1 MSQQT
6 PQLLYDLDQNW
17 GGDLSFSAVNDLQ
30 PVSQTERSK
39 QRVLRRLMTNPGDYI
54 WHTDYGAGLPKFVGE
69 NLSSDRFDEIRSLIR
84 SQIFLEASVAQN
96 PEPQILLQTIQG
108 GLFVQI
114 NYIESSTLQP
124 IVLTF
129 QVSI

>member
-6 PQLLYDLDQNW
+6 PQILYDLDQNW

-30 PVSQTERSK
+30 PVSASERSK
-39 QRVLRRLMTNPGDYI
+39 QRVLRRLMTNPADYL
-54 WHTDYGAGLPKFVGE
+54 WHTDYGTGLPQYVGQ
-69 NLSSDRFDEIRSLIR
+69 NLSNDRFDEIRSRIR
-84 SQIFLEASVAQN
+84 SQIFLEASVSQN
-96 PEPQILLQTIQG
+96 PEPEILLQTIQG

-114 NYIESSTLQP
+114 NYTESSTLQP